1 MIDFTTLDAE
11 IYDAVQGGDLD
22 YASRL
27 LGEHKDVITEDEYS
41 ELARLIREAR
51 LAAATH
57 SA

>member
-27 LGEHKDVITEDEYS
+27 LGEHRDILDEAEYS